1 MGELPTAH
9 DKVCVCCDGR
19 AEFPRCRRVLYRTVD
34 AVASVVKH
42 TLQNTRCKLL
52 DALQAENPPDLQR
65 PVRLLDHLR
74 GVCGRNLV
82 LPAGKVDG
90 AAYNFALLVTNPSA
104 AQGDTQQKLYVSEQ
118 VK

>member
-9 DKVCVCCDGR
+9 DKLCVCGDGR
-19 AEFPRCRRVLYRTVD
+19 AEFPSLSTGVVPDSRCSSIGCL
-34 AVASVVKH
+34 
-42 TLQNTRCKLL
+42 LQSIRCKLL
-52 DALQAENPPDLQR
+52 DALQAESPPDLQR